1 MTDYILLDGDIAN
14 FNPTFGMAMVVVQPG
29 SLAGSGDG
37 IVAGK
42 AMCVEGD
49 EAKVSVLGCS
59 YVAGA
64 FTVPGTGTVK
74 IDALGSDQIAQRTK
88 IGGKAVLLQG
98 TVFTAK
104 FEVQSPA
111 QQPSTPPVADPTP
124 EYPGGTGRF
133 ITTNQTWRGL

>member
-74 IDALGSDQIAQRTK
+74 IDALGSDLKSVVRRCYSRARCLPPNLRCSLLLSSLQRP
-88 IGGKAVLLQG
+88 QW
-98 TVFTAK
+98 
-104 FEVQSPA
+104 
-111 QQPSTPPVADPTP
+111 PTP
-124 EYPGGTGRF
+124 RLNIQVE
-133 ITTNQTWRGL
+133 QVVS